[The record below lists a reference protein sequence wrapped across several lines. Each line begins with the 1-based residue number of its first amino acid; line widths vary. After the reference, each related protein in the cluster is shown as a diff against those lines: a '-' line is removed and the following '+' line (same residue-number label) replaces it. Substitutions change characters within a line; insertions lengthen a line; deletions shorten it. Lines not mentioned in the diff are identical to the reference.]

1 MGSGWRVRGD
11 RSPSHSSGISS
22 WSTSGGCGGVRR
34 RSTNAGGGGG
44 GGRGRGEVKEGP
56 EALLAR
62 AIHGDTCR
70 VDRVVTNRLRSHWF
84 GALQIER
91 RGGSDSRGWRG
102 GSRLRRLL
110 FFLVL
115 VGVMGGSRGQKGRN
129 AAAPG
134 AVVSYMGRIGRGGG
148 GGVVIGVGLNGVHG
162 AKGGRRGVI
171 GGRRGVK
178 REEGAGR
185 VRGGNKL
192 SKLLLEAE
200 STDPAW
206 IWVALVRMLAAL
218 HPFFLHGYTS
228 PLLFSHFSQAPPPI
242 KSRDPLCL
250 FTSRRVS
257 WLAQRVSRLFSF
269 PSLFKGSKEE
279 PKLQKRNG
287 ERRPRDRGERER
299 DGGAYSLCLFACEYF
314 SANFLFIFIYASLSF
329 SNVIVI

>member
-1 MGSGWRVRGD
+1 
-11 RSPSHSSGISS
+11 
-22 WSTSGGCGGVRR
+22 
-34 RSTNAGGGGG
+34 
-44 GGRGRGEVKEGP
+44 
-56 EALLAR
+56 
-62 AIHGDTCR
+62 
-70 VDRVVTNRLRSHWF
+70 
-84 GALQIER
+84 
-91 RGGSDSRGWRG
+91 
-102 GSRLRRLL
+102 
-110 FFLVL
+110 
-115 VGVMGGSRGQKGRN
+115 MGGSRGQKGRN

-228 PLLFSHFSQAPPPI
+228 PLLFSHFSHAPPTNQI
-242 KSRDPLCL
+242 
-250 FTSRRVS
+250 
-257 WLAQRVSRLFSF
+257 
-269 PSLFKGSKEE
+269 
-279 PKLQKRNG
+279 
-287 ERRPRDRGERER
+287 ER
-299 DGGAYSLCLFACEYF
+299 
-314 SANFLFIFIYASLSF
+314 SALSF
-329 SNVIVI
+329 YFTTSVLISAESISAFLLPFPVQREQRGTKIAKEKWREKAERSR